1 LRTDNDFNISVSA
14 PVTPDQPRLSY
25 PRVHELSSSK
35 QHSPRRS
42 LSRELD
48 PPHSERHAADIG
60 MIAFAVGYDS
70 DEQVRI
76 LFINLKYYHRSALF
90 SNVSVPKNKS
100 ALGAVPV
107 HVPKTVV
114 IHACHKH
121 QYVNA
126 HLCICARKNTQVR
139 EHVRRTSQ
147 PRDGDD
153 YSVFSADSAPGCVKT
168 YN

>member
-1 LRTDNDFNISVSA
+1 MTSDTSVSA

-60 MIAFAVGYDS
+60 MVAFAVGYDS
-70 DEQVRI
+70 DEQVHI
-76 LFINLKYYHRSALF
+76 LFINLKYYHMFSLLGMVAFAVGYDSDEQVHILFINLKYYHMFSLF

-100 ALGAVPV
+100 A
-107 HVPKTVV
+107 
-114 IHACHKH
+114 
-121 QYVNA
+121 
-126 HLCICARKNTQVR
+126 
-139 EHVRRTSQ
+139 
-147 PRDGDD
+147 
-153 YSVFSADSAPGCVKT
+153 
-168 YN
+168 